1 MAEKKLV
8 FDESSAKYYEN
19 GVDHGI
25 LAVMSGVTYGT
36 PVVWNG
42 LTSVSQSPE
51 GGEAEDI
58 YADNIKY
65 ASLTSTENFKATIN
79 AYTYPDEFAVC
90 DGSVAFAGTDGKK
103 GLLIGQQKRSHFGF
117 AYRTNKGNADGTQY
131 HIIHIVYNCLA
142 NPSER
147 EYTSVNDS
155 PEAIEFSWEISSTP
169 DTASYDGV
177 NYTTSHVTIDESLDK
192 DTYDN
197 IEKILIGD
205 GIVDPKFPTLAEVF
219 EQLSTKE

>member
-1 MAEKKLV
+1 MAEKLV
-8 FDESSAKYYEN
+8 FDKSEAKYYEN

-25 LAVMSGVTYGT
+25 LAVMSGKEYGT

-79 AYTYPDEFAVC
+79 AYTYPDEFAAC
-90 DGSVAFAGTDGKK
+90 DGSIAFGTTNK

-117 AYRTNKGNADGTQY
+117 AYRTNKGNAEGSSY

-147 EYTSVNDS
+147 EYTTVNDS
-155 PEAIEFSWEISSTP
+155 PEAIEFSWEVSSTP
-169 DTASYDGV
+169 DTATYKDV
-177 NYTTSHVTIDESLDK
+177 TYTTSHVTIDESK
-192 DTYDN
+192 DDTIYN
-197 IEKILIGD
+197 KIEKLLIGD
-205 GIVDPKFPTLAEVF
+205 GTDDPKFPTLQEVF
-219 EQLSTKE
+219 DMLA